1 MAQNR
6 LPGASAAPQV
16 GHADADV
23 EPVPGENGADC
34 AGGVIGA
41 VGDGGAAGVV
51 DGGDPGRA
59 GVADG
64 AGRAGAAAARL

>member
-1 MAQNR
+1 MVQNR

-41 VGDGGAAGVV
+41 VGVV